1 MITTNDIN
9 SILGIKEAFQL
20 HGALKSV
27 LFDKSKRE
35 EIFNK
40 FLEIENDLSYDWF
53 TNYFQEEQANRKGMM
68 QDYTPDCICK
78 LLCELNKTNKLDQ
91 ETVFDCCCGIGGL
104 TISMWQ
110 SNKNRTFYLEELSD
124 NSMMMLLFN
133 LSIRGMNAYV
143 RHGDVLTNTFKAYY
157 KVQNDGKFSNVEI
170 IDSMDD
176 DFKVNTVI
184 SNPPYSLKFDDVESF
199 KDDKRFI
206 DFGIPP
212 KAKADYAFIL
222 HALSHLKENGSM
234 YFILPH
240 GVLFRGGK
248 EEQIRRKLIESNLLD
263 AVIGLPEKLFLNT
276 TIPVCILV
284 LKKNRDKKG
293 VVFIDASKEFVNK
306 GKQNKLSKEHIDK
319 IVSSYNS
326 NNDFL
331 KYSHI
336 TNYDEIKNNDFNLN
350 FPRYVDT
357 FEEHE
362 PIDLRATI
370 EEITKLEDEIH
381 DVDMELAKMFDELQ
395 GPLEYQKS
403 KLKLIEHLN
412 NRYTHDVSNALR
424 KIYEFIN
431 KEAKLK
437 EHKKINLLDLV
448 DIERSKKNK
457 LYPADSILIQLSA
470 TRGQMQYMN
479 KSGPADAKYG
489 VMMLKN
495 KDINPRYLYFIL
507 NMNMGSFLSVYQTG
521 LNIVPEV
528 FKFMNLEIHTDRQIQ
543 DKIADMFDDLENIE
557 VNYQKEIAKWK
568 DIKQFH
574 LDNMF
579 I

>member
-1 MITTNDIN
+1 MITTSDIN

-20 HGALKSV
+20 HGALKNT

-35 EIFNK
+35 DVFDK
-40 FLEIENDLSYDWF
+40 FLAIESDLSYDWF
-53 TNYFQEEQANRKGMM
+53 TNYFQEEQSNRKGMM

-78 LLCELNKTNKLDQ
+78 LLRELNKINNSVQ
-91 ETVFDCCCGIGGL
+91 ETIFDCCSGIGSL
-104 TISMWQ
+104 TISMWLE
-110 SNKNRTFYLEELSD
+110 NKEKTFYLEELSD

-133 LSIRGMNAYV
+133 LSIRGINAYV
-143 RHGDVLTNTFKAYY
+143 RHGDVLTNEFKAFY
-157 KVQNDGKFSNVEI
+157 KLTNNGRFSDIESINEMGNDFLV
-170 IDSMDD
+170 D
-176 DFKVNTVI
+176 TVI
-184 SNPPYSLKFDDVESF
+184 SNPPYSLKFDNVESF

-222 HALSHLKENGSM
+222 HGLSHLKDDGSM

-248 EEQIRRKLIESNLLD
+248 EEQIRKKLIESNLID

-276 TIPVCILV
+276 AIPVCILV
-284 LKKNRDKKG
+284 LKKNRKRKEIT
-293 VVFIDASKEFVNK
+293 FKDASKDFINK
-306 GKQNKLSKEHIDK
+306 GKQNELSKEHINK
-319 IVSSYNS
+319 IISAYKS

-331 KYSHI
+331 KFSHI
-336 TNYDEIKNNDFNLN
+336 TKFDEIKENDFNLN
-350 FPRYVDT
+350 IPRYVDT
-357 FEEHE
+357 FEEAE
-362 PIDLRATI
+362 PIDLRTTI
-370 EEITKLEDEIH
+370 EEITRLEDEIH
-381 DVDMELAKMFDELQ
+381 DVDMRLAEMFSELQ
-395 GPLEYQKS
+395 GPLEYQED

-412 NRYTHDVSNALR
+412 NRYTHDISNALKR
-424 KIYEFIN
+424 IYDFIN

-437 EHKKINLLDLV
+437 KHKKMNLLDLV

-457 LYPADSILIQLSA
+457 LYPAGSILIQLSA

-479 KSGPADAKYG
+479 RPGPADSKYG

-495 KDINPRYLYFIL
+495 KNINPRYFYFIL

-543 DKIADMFDDLENIE
+543 DKIADMFDDLKNIE